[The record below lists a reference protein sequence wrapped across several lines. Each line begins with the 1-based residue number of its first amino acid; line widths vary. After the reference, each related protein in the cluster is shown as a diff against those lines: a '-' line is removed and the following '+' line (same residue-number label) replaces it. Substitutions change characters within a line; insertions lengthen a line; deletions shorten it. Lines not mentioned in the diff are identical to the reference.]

1 MRETSK
7 SKSLKLTFTTLAAQR
22 RDSLQEFMNAG
33 EVMLA
38 GEFVGVYS
46 HADSVANEISQL
58 TASGCGVTA
67 LLGVLVALRMVDAS
81 SVITLNWDNCILRQ
95 RDLESPLPDYLLSR
109 SIAGCTAQELLESM
123 DILVRDNGLR
133 AVESHFMSYETIKR
147 THSSISRF
155 ISEQLRNNFCV
166 VATLNLQLL
175 GNDAWHHQLVYGVD
189 ECSGDIHCMNPI
201 SCYSEEQFNSFL
213 STPSCLLVRRR
224 DVLDRIKR
232 AGGLIDIYQQS
243 SWKAFRVQEQID
255 VLEQDDQCRLSHIV
269 IPANYV
275 GGLCMFSIS

>member
-1 MRETSK
+1 
-7 SKSLKLTFTTLAAQR
+7 
-22 RDSLQEFMNAG
+22 
-33 EVMLA
+33 MLA
-38 GEFVGVYS
+38 SEFVGVYS
-46 HADSVANEISQL
+46 HADAAANEISQL
-58 TASGCGVTA
+58 TSSGCGVTA
-67 LLGVLVALRMVDAS
+67 LLGVLVALRMVDVS
-81 SVITLNWDNCILRQ
+81 SAIALNWKNCILRQ

-109 SIAGCTAQELLESM
+109 SIAGCTAQELLQSM

-133 AVESHFMSYETIKR
+133 AVERHFMSYEAIKR

-155 ISEQLRNNFCV
+155 ISEQLRNKLCV

-201 SCYSEEQFNSFL
+201 SCYSEEQFKSFL
-213 STPSCLLVRRR
+213 STPSCLLVRRQ

-232 AGGLIDIYQQS
+232 TGGSMDIYQQS
-243 SWKAFRVQEQID
+243 SWIAFRVQEQID

-275 GGLCMFSIS
+275 GGLCMFSISELSGCG